1 MNELFSRQHS
11 LRQQD
16 ETEST
21 WLKVA
26 HALVGVLVLIALLM
40 LAASGWENLVGA
52 SNLSA
57 LGIADLTTVNTEQAS
72 ATQPANAGVPDA
84 ATVFRGTATPAE
96 TLPPSF

>member
-1 MNELFSRQHS
+1 MNELFSRHHAQH
-11 LRQQD
+11 QQD
-16 ETEST
+16 ETESP
-21 WLKVA
+21 WFKVA

-57 LGIADLTTVNTEQAS
+57 QGIANLTTANTEQVS
-72 ATQPANAGVPDA
+72 ATQTVKAAVPDA
-84 ATVFRGTATPAE
+84 ATVFRGTATPIE